1 MTLVYLYS
9 SILCAIS
16 TRQISFAFSI
26 MACLAL
32 LLQCYSNL
40 ILTIGS
46 LLIRGNYV
54 QYPVAFGGP
63 LISTSANT
71 YTCSSV
77 IPSAQS
83 PYRLRGVGFSER
95 PCVSPWAGRSLY
107 HVTPFT
113 NRDTGS
119 SIAEIVS
126 AFPTCG
132 GLRVSPATF
141 QGVTLAHK
149 DPVTG
154 ILHPR
159 SSCQRGIGQL

>member
-9 SILCAIS
+9 SILYTIS

-32 LLQCYSNL
+32 LLQGYSNL
-40 ILTIGS
+40 FLTIGS
-46 LLIRGNYV
+46 LLFRRNYV

-63 LISTSANT
+63 FISTSTNT
-71 YTCSSV
+71 YTHSSV

-83 PYRLRGVGFSER
+83 PYRLRGVGFLER
-95 PCVSPWAGRSLY
+95 PCVSPWAGHSLY
-107 HVTPFT
+107 NVTPFT

-141 QGVTLAHK
+141 QGITLAHK

-159 SSCQRGIGQL
+159 NSSPRGTGPL